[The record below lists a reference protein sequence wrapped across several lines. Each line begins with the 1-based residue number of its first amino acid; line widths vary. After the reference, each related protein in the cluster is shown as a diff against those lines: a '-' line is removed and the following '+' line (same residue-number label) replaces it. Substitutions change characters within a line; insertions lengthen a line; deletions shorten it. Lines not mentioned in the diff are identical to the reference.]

1 MGTSESVRSAH
12 GVDSA
17 GLVLDREVSGVL
29 EGWVGREQVV
39 FFLFLLFTCR
49 CFARAFALCDCA
61 CAARAVR

>member
-39 FFLFLLFTCR
+39 FFLFLLFTCQENEVFPAGCHR
-49 CFARAFALCDCA
+49 PE
-61 CAARAVR
+61 AAP